1 MMGKLDRMNIESVEA
16 YTGDYM
22 THLCGL
28 LKGVDTA
35 AVEAV
40 SQIFLDA
47 RRKGN
52 SIYFAG
58 NGGSAATASHFA
70 QDLCEVGRKAKCAT
84 FKGIGLTDNTSF
96 ITAVGNDYGFEKIFT
111 VQMQEVFQRDDV
123 LVVISASGN
132 SRNLVEAVKLANA
145 RGGVTIGLLG
155 FDGGE
160 LLKLCRHSIHART
173 EKGEYGPVEDVHMV
187 LDHLITSY
195 LYRKLGAESSEW
207 KPGAD
212 ETALAERKAVG

>member
-1 MMGKLDRMNIESVEA
+1 MGKLDRMSIDTAEA
-16 YTGDYM
+16 YTGEYM
-22 THLCGL
+22 AHLNGL
-28 LKGVDTA
+28 LKGVDSSK
-35 AVEAV
+35 VEDV
-40 SQIFLDA
+40 SRIFLQA
-47 RRKGN
+47 RRQGN

-70 QDLCEVGRKAKCAT
+70 QDLCEVGRKAKCPT
-84 FKGIGLTDNTSF
+84 FKGIGLTDNTAF

-111 VQMQEVFQRDDV
+111 VQMQEVFQPDDV

-160 LLKLCRHSIHART
+160 LLKICQHSIHIRT

-195 LYRKLGAESSEW
+195 LYRKLNAENSEW
-207 KPGAD
+207 KPTAD
-212 ETALAERKAVG
+212 ETALAGRKVVG